1 MALEMAGDP
10 VSADARSY
18 LPTFLSRCKSW
29 RHCGRDVAFSAT
41 SSYFIFSYVPVSL
54 CSHEISDSDKFED
67 L

>member
-41 SSYFIFSYVPVSL
+41 RHSFFHMYL
-54 CSHEISDSDKFED
+54 
-67 L
+67 